1 MIANFWI
8 EKGWGDQVDNVTI
21 DDIKIAIQETINM
34 DDEHGAFWSGS
45 YDNEYVMEIHK
56 DLNLFFVMGDNPNDQ
71 MTKKLSSWIEV
82 ERLYQLFINSNY
94 EQIKIELT
102 ENNG

>member
-1 MIANFWI
+1 MTEKFWI

-34 DDEHGAFWSGS
+34 DDEHGAFWSGN
-45 YDNEYVMEIHK
+45 YDNEYILEIHK
-56 DLNLFFVMGDNPNDQ
+56 DLSLFFVMGEDPSDQ
-71 MTKKLSSWIEV
+71 MRKKLSSWTEV

-102 ENNG
+102 EE